1 MHIQDLIAWTVVAA
15 GGFFLYFNLVEIAA
29 ESFAKWLV
37 HRLNMNIKKE
47 KAEEQRAEALDD
59 IEYRKW
65 LHQDPCW
72 IGE

>member
-15 GGFFLYFNLVEIAA
+15 GGFFLYFNLVAIIAEEIGRRVVHKLNLRIQA
-29 ESFAKWLV
+29 EK
-37 HRLNMNIKKE
+37 R
-47 KAEEQRAEALDD
+47 EEQRVEELCHQD
-59 IEYRKW
+59 YLKW